1 MLNDELGFNVMQF
14 FYARVVTE
22 FLSDWTEYVI
32 NSTRTILQEKGIF
45 TNSKMDE
52 FYDFGNYCRGL
63 TSNPLNLVSKD
74 HQKFIFKYDVQNWFE
89 DNSDKMIN
97 EFQFKKQKK
106 FEFCYSA
113 EEIELFQNNMSI
125 YGSTANGMSQVLK
138 RIPKQRLW
146 RHPITVTN

>member
-1 MLNDELGFNVMQF
+1 M
-14 FYARVVTE
+14 
-22 FLSDWTEYVI
+22 
-32 NSTRTILQEKGIF
+32 
-45 TNSKMDE
+45 
-52 FYDFGNYCRGL
+52 
-63 TSNPLNLVSKD
+63 SKD

-89 DNSDKMIN
+89 DNSGKMIN

-113 EEIELFQNNMSI
+113 EEIELFQNSMSI

-138 RIPKQRLW
+138 RIPKQLLW